1 MSLLRDL
8 VLNLPGIPAL
18 KSCSPLCSKDVEVDF
33 FNNILHLQ
41 VGYFLELFFISSIFT
56 KYYLKFHCH
65 RSHFVPNRQL
75 DTHYVLAITQCLLR
89 D

>member
-1 MSLLRDL
+1 MSLLRDM

-41 VGYFLELFFISSIFT
+41 VGYFLELFFYQF
-56 KYYLKFHCH
+56 YLHKILFEIPLSQ
-65 RSHFVPNRQL
+65 RPFFP
-75 DTHYVLAITQCLLR
+75 
-89 D
+89 